1 MFGPKANGTPV
12 AGRKLCYTVRMVP
25 RTVLL
30 MITPYSL
37 PRLEGISRFA
47 RAHGWNLMMADRL
60 LPDEDPRRYDGV
72 LTTLRDA
79 PEAVATARRLLRA
92 KVPTV
97 DLTIER
103 PDVKLPR
110 VVSDHA
116 AIGRAAAAHFR
127 ERGFFSLAW
136 FSSGWSNVH
145 RLRYEGFRAGCAALP
160 VRWTRNGLAA
170 ALAAVAKPV
179 GVLTYNDVDAARLVA
194 FCRASGFSVPEDVA
208 VLGIG
213 NDAFLCENQTVPISS
228 VEQDLQRNA
237 YEGAELLE
245 RLMSATPTDRAAVC
259 RRAPRLTPPGGV
271 VARASSDTLAHPHP
285 LVRAALVQIRRNLGR
300 PFGAPEIAA
309 ALGISRSHLDHLFV
323 HETGRSVG
331 KEILAQRLREVK
343 RLLADTDRP
352 ITEIARLTGFCNV
365 GHLSNTFRLAEGL
378 SPKAWRKGNLL

>member
-1 MFGPKANGTPV
+1 
-12 AGRKLCYTVRMVP
+12 MVP

-30 MITPYSL
+30 MITPYSQ

-47 RAHGWNLMMADRL
+47 RAHGWNLMMEDRL
-60 LPDEDPRRYDGV
+60 LPDEDPRQYDGV
-72 LTTLRDA
+72 LMTLRDT

-127 ERGFFSLAW
+127 ERGFSSLAW

-145 RLRYEGFRAGCAALP
+145 RLRYEGFRSGCAAP
-160 VRWTRNGLAA
+160 PARWARDGLAA
-170 ALAAVAKPV
+170 AIQDAPKPV

-194 FCRASGFSVPEDVA
+194 ACRKAGFAVPEDVA

-213 NDAFLCENQTVPISS
+213 NDTFLCKNQAVPLSS

-237 YEGAELLE
+237 YEGAELLD
-245 RLMSATPTDRAAVC
+245 RLMSAAPSRRTAAC
-259 RRAPRLTPPGGV
+259 RRAPRLTPPGDV

-285 LVRAALVQIRRNLGR
+285 LVRAALVQIRRNLDR
-300 PFGAPEIAA
+300 SFGAPEIAA
-309 ALGISRSHLDHLFV
+309 ALGISRSHFDHLFV
-323 HETGRSVG
+323 HETGHSVG
-331 KEILAQRLREVK
+331 KEILSQRLREAK
-343 RLLADTDRP
+343 RLLADTDLP
-352 ITEIARLTGFCNV
+352 IAAIARQTGFCNA
-365 GHLSNTFRLAEGL
+365 GYLSNTFRRAVGL
-378 SPKAWRKGNLL
+378 SPKAWRRNHAG